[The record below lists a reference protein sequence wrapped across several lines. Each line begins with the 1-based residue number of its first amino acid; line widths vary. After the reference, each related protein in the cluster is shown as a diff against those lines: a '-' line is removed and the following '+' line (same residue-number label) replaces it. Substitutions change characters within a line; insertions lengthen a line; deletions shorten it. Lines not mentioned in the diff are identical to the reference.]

1 MQVGA
6 APVCNRYA
14 YAKQYAAARHMLN
27 LVYSNTPYAILAERV
42 CRYAAYVGMQQ
53 QLFHIRVYTKS

>member
-27 LVYSNTPYAILAERV
+27 SVYSNMPYAVLAERV
-42 CRYAAYVGMQQ
+42 CRYAAYVGM
-53 QLFHIRVYTKS
+53 HE

>member
-1 MQVGA
+1 MQGGA

-14 YAKQYAAARHMLN
+14 YAKKYTATRHMLN
-27 LVYSNTPYAILAERV
+27 SVYSNTPYAILVERV

-53 QLFHIRVYTKS
+53 